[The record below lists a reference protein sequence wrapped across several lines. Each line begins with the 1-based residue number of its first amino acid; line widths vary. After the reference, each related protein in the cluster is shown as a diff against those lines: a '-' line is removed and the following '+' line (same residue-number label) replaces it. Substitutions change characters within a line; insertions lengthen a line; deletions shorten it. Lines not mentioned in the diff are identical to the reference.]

1 MDTSPHRS
9 DFVNVNGI
17 RLHYLDWGGSGP
29 ALLFLA
35 GLGTTAHIFDQFA
48 PRFVDKFHVLAL
60 TRRGHGES
68 DYPDTGYDLN
78 TLIEDI
84 RQFLDALQI
93 DRVILVGHSMAGIE
107 LSHFAV
113 LYPQRVLKLVYLDA
127 AYDRTTPAFK
137 AMQAKNPL
145 PGIQPLGVNDDHY
158 TIEDYI
164 AANKRASPA
173 LAAIWSEVMDVE
185 VLHSVTITP
194 DGKVV
199 DKMSDAIGATL
210 HETIVHY
217 VPEDAQIHAPVL
229 SFFALTNSAIFL
241 ADFMSAE
248 QQAQVIEFFDTVRT
262 PWLRAWIE
270 EYRRRVPQARVIEIP
285 NGHHLCFIPQADF
298 VFDEMR
304 KFLLEEELDNRT
316 QAGHST
322 ILEAV
327 PE

>member
-17 RLHYLDWGGSGP
+17 RLHYLDWGGDGP

-35 GLGTTAHIFDQFA
+35 GLGTTAHIFDRFA

-68 DYPDTGYDLN
+68 DYPDTGYDLD

-84 RQFLDALQI
+84 RQFLDAIKIEQ
-93 DRVILVGHSMAGIE
+93 VILVGHSMAGIE

-113 LYPQRVLKLVYLDA
+113 MYPQRVLKLVYLDA
-127 AYDRTTPAFK
+127 AYDRTASAFK

-145 PGIQPLGVNDDHY
+145 AHIQPPGMNDDHY

-173 LAAIWSEVMDVE
+173 LAAIWSEVMEVE
-185 VLHSVTITP
+185 VRHSVKVNTE
-194 DGKVV
+194 GKIV
-199 DKMSDAIGATL
+199 DKMSDAIGAAL

-217 VPEDAQIHAPVL
+217 APEDTQIRAPVL
-229 SFFALTNSAIFL
+229 SFFALTAGTVFL

-270 EYRRRVPQARVIEIP
+270 EYRRRVPHAKIIEIP
-285 NGHHLCFIPQADF
+285 KGHHMCFIQQADI
-298 VFDEMR
+298 VFEEMR
-304 KFLLEEELDNRT
+304 RFVVEE
-316 QAGHST
+316 
-322 ILEAV
+322 
-327 PE
+327 